1 MGATER
7 DRIPVTEDG
16 TAVCAVGPAVDLVF
30 SRWTTPILLALR
42 QARVAGGRL
51 RYVELQRQVATITP
65 KVLTERLRQM
75 ERDGLVRRHYYAEVP
90 PRAEYEITDLGD
102 SLGPVFAALATW
114 SAEHLP
120 EVERARGAYDGAR
133 VSGSRTP

>member
-1 MGATER
+1 MGAAQR
-7 DRIPVTEDG
+7 DRIPVTADG

-30 SRWTTPILLALR
+30 SRWTTPILLTLR
-42 QARVAGGRL
+42 QGGRM
-51 RYVELQRQVATITP
+51 RYVELQRRIATITP

-75 ERDGLVRRHYYAEVP
+75 ERDGLIRRQYYAEVP
-90 PRAEYEITDLGD
+90 PRAEYEITELGD

-120 EVERARGAYDGAR
+120 EVERARDDFDQ
-133 VSGSRTP
+133 VSEPRRR

>member
-1 MGATER
+1 MGAAQR
-7 DRIPVTEDG
+7 DRVPVTAEG
-16 TAVCAVGPAVDLVF
+16 TPVCSVGPAVDLVF

-42 QARVAGGRL
+42 EGGRL
-51 RYVELQRQVATITP
+51 RYVELQRRIATITA

-90 PRAEYEITDLGD
+90 PRAEYEITELGD

-120 EVERARGAYDGAR
+120 EVEKARDDFDA
-133 VSGSRTP
+133 VSGSRRS